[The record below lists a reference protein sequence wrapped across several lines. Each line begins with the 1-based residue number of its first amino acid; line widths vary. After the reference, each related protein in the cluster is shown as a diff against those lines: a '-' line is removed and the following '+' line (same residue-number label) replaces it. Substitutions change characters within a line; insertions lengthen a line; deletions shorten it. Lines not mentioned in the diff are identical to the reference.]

1 MAPLT
6 QGQRFLTEY
15 SNLTP
20 HLGLL
25 GLTYVSIVVTKLVL
39 LVFAPL
45 IAVSLSTG
53 GQLVGGER
61 PSTHSRGSGG
71 RCRGRRSGLRE
82 DVTVKARAGRHRAGC

>member
-6 QGQRFLTEY
+6 QGQRLLTEY

-53 GQLVGGER
+53 G
-61 PSTHSRGSGG
+61 
-71 RCRGRRSGLRE
+71 
-82 DVTVKARAGRHRAGC
+82 